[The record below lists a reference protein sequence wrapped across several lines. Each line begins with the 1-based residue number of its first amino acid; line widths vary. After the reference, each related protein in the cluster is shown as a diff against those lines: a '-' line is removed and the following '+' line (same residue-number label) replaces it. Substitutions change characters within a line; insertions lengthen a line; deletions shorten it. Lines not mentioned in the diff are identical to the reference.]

1 MFVDVGLELSEKPSM
16 FERID
21 GIEMDLSDEVGTAFR
36 REDRDVA
43 DVELEDDDEDDE
55 DDEEDEEDDCGA
67 EAPPPR

>member
-1 MFVDVGLELSEKPSM
+1 M